1 MSSGSAPK
9 PSARYTTSVGSIRR
23 GKRITLIFRIIL
35 ALFMLTYALFPVLW
49 IFSASINPTGSLVGQ
64 PLIPDNPTLDNYREL
79 FTSPVNPYP
88 RWYFNSLLLAIA
100 TTIIGT
106 AITTLAA
113 YAFSRFRFR
122 TRQPLLRSVLLIQ
135 VFPNFL
141 NMVALFLI
149 LQQLGLYLTR
159 FGLNTYGGLLLIY
172 LGGILGANTWLTK
185 GYFDA
190 IPRDLDEAAMVDG
203 ASPWQTFSQILLPLV
218 RPILAVV
225 ALLTF
230 IGTYSEYVLAKVM
243 LTDKFMYTLAVGLNS
258 MVANQFA
265 QNWGIF
271 SAGALLASVPTV
283 ILFLFLQ
290 KYLVSGLTSGSVKG

>member
-1 MSSGSAPK
+1 MSSKG
-9 PSARYTTSVGSIRR
+9 RYTTSVGSMRR
-23 GKRITLIFRIIL
+23 RKQLTLAFRIALAIVMLIF
-35 ALFMLTYALFPVLW
+35 ALFPIVW

-64 PLIPDNPTLDNYREL
+64 PLIPANPTLANYQEL
-79 FTSPVNPYP
+79 FNNPINPYP
-88 RWYFNSLLLAIA
+88 RWYINSLFLA
-100 TTIIGT
+100 TIVTILGT

-122 TRQPLLRSVLLIQ
+122 SRRPLLQSILLIQ

-149 LQQLGLYLTR
+149 LQQFGRYIPAL
-159 FGLNTYGGLLLIY
+159 GLNTYGGLLLIY

-185 GYFDA
+185 GYFDS
-190 IPRDLDEAAMVDG
+190 IPRDLDEAATVDG

-218 RPILAVV
+218 RPILVVV

-230 IGTYSEYVLAKVM
+230 IGTYSEYVLARIM
-243 LTDKFMYTLAVGLNS
+243 LTDNYMYTLAVGLNA

-265 QNWGIF
+265 QNWGVF
-271 SAGALLASVPTV
+271 CAGALLASLPT
-283 ILFLFLQ
+283 ILLFMFFQ
-290 KYLVSGLTSGSVKG
+290 RYLVGGLTAGSVKG

>member
-1 MSSGSAPK
+1 MSSSKG
-9 PSARYTTSVGSIRR
+9 RYTTSVGSMRR
-23 GKRITLIFRIIL
+23 RKQLVLAFRILLAIVMLIF
-35 ALFMLTYALFPVLW
+35 ALFPIVW

-64 PLIPDNPTLDNYREL
+64 PLIPPNPTLANYQKL
-79 FTSPVNPYP
+79 FNDPINPYP
-88 RWYFNSLLLAIA
+88 RWYANSLFLA
-100 TTIIGT
+100 TVVTIIGT

-113 YAFSRFRFR
+113 YAFSRFSFR
-122 TRQPLLRSVLLIQ
+122 SRRPLLQGILLIQ

-149 LQQLGLYLTR
+149 LQQFGTYIPAL
-159 FGLNTYGGLLLIY
+159 GLNTYGGLLLIY

-185 GYFDA
+185 GYFDS
-190 IPRDLDEAAMVDG
+190 IPRDLDEAATVDG

-218 RPILAVV
+218 RPILVVV

-230 IGTYSEYVLAKVM
+230 IGTYSEYVLARIM
-243 LTDKFMYTLAVGLNS
+243 LSDKYMYTLAVGLNA

-271 SAGALLASVPTV
+271 CAGALLAALPT
-283 ILFLFLQ
+283 ILLFMFFQ
-290 KYLVSGLTSGSVKG
+290 RYLVGGLTAGSVKG